1 MTPYERRPP
10 VLSRMTRDSGI
21 VVVSII
27 GELDTAN
34 TREIEPAF
42 SAALPDRRVRAIVDL
57 SGVPFLT
64 SAALAMF
71 VVQAQAMRR
80 AGGDLRLAALQP
92 RVADIFERAGF
103 SVIFPIY
110 STLDEAIAELEGK
123 KLGE

>member
-1 MTPYERRPP
+1 
-10 VLSRMTRDSGI
+10 MTRDSGI

-42 SAALPDRRVRAIVDL
+42 SAALPDRRVRAVVDL

-110 STLDEAIAELEGK
+110 PTLGEAIAELEGRK
-123 KLGE
+123 Q